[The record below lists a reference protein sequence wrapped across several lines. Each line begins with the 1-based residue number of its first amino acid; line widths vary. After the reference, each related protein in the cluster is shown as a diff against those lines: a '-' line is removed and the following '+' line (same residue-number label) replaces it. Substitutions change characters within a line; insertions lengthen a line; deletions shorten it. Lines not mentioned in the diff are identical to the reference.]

1 MTGHFSRAAILLLA
15 ILVAGCSEGPRGGPR
30 LKTYPVTGTV
40 LVDGVPAAGVTV
52 ECHPEPG
59 AQLKHEA
66 ARGTDEN
73 GKFSI
78 GTYESK
84 DGLPEGTYKLA
95 FIWPEMGLVAKDKL
109 KGAYADPKK
118 SEFKVTVDTGKP
130 NDLGEINLK
139 TK

>member
-1 MTGHFSRAAILLLA
+1 MLLLA
-15 ILVAGCSEGPRGGPR
+15 LLVAGCSEEQRGAPR

-40 LVDGVPAAGVTV
+40 LVDGVPAASLTV

-59 AQLKHEA
+59 AQLKHEVA
-66 ARGTDEN
+66 TFTDEN

-84 DGLPEGTYKLA
+84 DGLPEGTYALA
-95 FIWPEMGLVAKDKL
+95 FIWPEMGIVAKDKL
-109 KGAYADPKK
+109 KGAYADYKK
-118 SEFKVTVDTGKP
+118 SEHKVTVVTGQP